1 MANFE
6 LRIFVLDCENHEEVQ
21 NKYSVTDVE
30 YLTDKQFVE
39 ACEENGRVYSLHGFL
54 GNDVV
59 AFDKDIVRAYFIDT
73 KDENATPIRA
83 DVYDTTF
90 HADLIRHGEQ
100 VKYIEVKAEKGETP
114 ISKTFTL
121 DVFKVKDVYLPIHNL
136 SYVTDVEIT
145 GATEDRARVEVE
157 TTADID
163 FDTLIKD
170 VKEVLQANVN
180 LIDETDN
187 YVENFSKKTYTILVS
202 NFDESTTTQDIID
215 LITDIEDVRSVSVIT
230 ESVNGDKV
238 RLSVE
243 TESYFDYDILEGEI
257 DSTGRLDCEFID
269 VVKE

>member
-6 LRIFVLDCENHEEVQ
+6 LRIYVLDYENHEAVAETFG
-21 NKYSVTDVE
+21 VTDVE
-30 YLTDKQFVE
+30 YLTDKQFIDPSE
-39 ACEENGRVYSLHGFL
+39 KNGRVYSLHGFL
-54 GNDVV
+54 GNDVI
-59 AFDKDIVRAYFIDT
+59 AFDKDIARAYFIDT
-73 KDENATPIRA
+73 EDENATPIRA
-83 DVYDTTF
+83 DVYNTTF
-90 HADLIRHGEQ
+90 HADFIRHGEQ
-100 VKYIEVKAEKGETP
+100 VKYIEIKAEKGETP
-114 ISKTFTL
+114 ISRTFTL
-121 DVFKVKDVYLPIHNL
+121 DVFKLDNIYLPIHNL
-136 SYVTDVEIT
+136 SYVTDVEII

-157 TTADID
+157 TTADTD

-170 VKEVLQANVN
+170 VKEVLQTDVN

-230 ESVNGDKV
+230 ETVNGDKV